1 MNVKKLLIAWLAGFI
16 IMSLLSGLWYM
27 VLMSDYNHVQFA
39 DVERAEFL
47 FIWIVIG
54 YLALSL
60 LMAYLYPIGYKGK
73 SPTKEGLRFGLLMGL
88 VIAIPYS
95 LILYA
100 TYTIPLTATL
110 IDIVYQVVEIT
121 IVGIV
126 IGYVYGSGAKAGSD

>member
-1 MNVKKLLIAWLAGFI
+1 
-16 IMSLLSGLWYM
+16 
-27 VLMSDYNHVQFA
+27 
-39 DVERAEFL
+39 
-47 FIWIVIG
+47 
-54 YLALSL
+54 
-60 LMAYLYPIGYKGK
+60 
-73 SPTKEGLRFGLLMGL
+73 MGL